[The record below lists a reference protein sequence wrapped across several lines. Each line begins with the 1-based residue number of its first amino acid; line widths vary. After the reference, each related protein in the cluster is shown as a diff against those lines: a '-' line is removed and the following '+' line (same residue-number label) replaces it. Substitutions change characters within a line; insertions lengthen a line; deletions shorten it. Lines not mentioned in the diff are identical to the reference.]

1 MLIRHAHPGEGVSI
15 APCYEWL
22 FAPPGSEP
30 LDYSSAVSIGRL
42 EDTISGDSSTILL
55 ATDGERIQGF
65 ATVYLDIVSVRFG
78 QRAWIEDLAVATPQ
92 RSIGVGKTLLDQAK
106 EWAKETLLI
115 SSWSRGRHAAEPMSS
130 IGESNHERSPAAS
143 SGDCSG

>member
-1 MLIRHAHPGEGVSI
+1 MLIRQAHRGEGVSI

-30 LDYSSAVSIGRL
+30 VDWSLAVTIGRL

-55 ATDGERIQGF
+55 ATDGETIQGF

-78 QRAWIEDLAVATPQ
+78 QV
-92 RSIGVGKTLLDQAK
+92 RS
-106 EWAKETLLI
+106 
-115 SSWSRGRHAAEPMSS
+115 
-130 IGESNHERSPAAS
+130 AS
-143 SGDCSG
+143 MD